1 MLQIRA
7 VRIPSRLH
15 PDCLHGYREARLEL
29 NLRDWSFYDLKYPAF
44 FPTPPDELTSEREV
58 IWFYFLAEI
67 ALRRLANRIL
77 TFIYSMNTSEATATS
92 QASLVEQVRA
102 FEQQATDWQN
112 SLPPR
117 LSLERISF
125 PSPGEP
131 ALYQTL
137 RFILEGEAIDCYEMM
152 YQPFIVR
159 AMHEG
164 TGLDP
169 TSSDFVQKALTLA
182 LQRINKNQPGFF
194 FRHHGTWAMTR
205 SCTRSALLLLAASR
219 TVNLRHLLP
228 QGWRVAVGKVAEM
241 LHFWRRELDDAADR
255 LRLIETMLAADERVR
270 DVEWTQRESPL
281 QQVT

>member
-1 MLQIRA
+1 VLQVRA
-7 VRIPSRLH
+7 VRTPSQYPTNHSR
-15 PDCLHGYREARLEL
+15 GYREARLEL
-29 NLRDWSFYDLKYPAF
+29 NLRDWSFYDLRYPAF
-44 FPTPPDELTSEREV
+44 FPTPPDELKSEREV

-77 TFIYSMNTSEATATS
+77 TYIYSMNTSEATATS
-92 QASLVEQVRA
+92 QASLVEQTRA
-102 FEQQATDWQN
+102 FEQQATDWQT

-117 LSLERISF
+117 LSLNRISF

-159 AMHEG
+159 AMHDG
-164 TGLDP
+164 NSLDA
-169 TSSDFVQKALTLA
+169 TSSDFVRKALTLA

-219 TVNLRHLLP
+219 TVSLRHLLP
-228 QGWRVAVGKVAEM
+228 QDWRVAVGKVAEM

-255 LRLIETMLAADERVR
+255 LRLIETMLSTE
-270 DVEWTQRESPL
+270 DVHDVKWT
-281 QQVT
+281 